1 MDEDVRG
8 DRSSKLPFNTQ
19 ELRATLFSLTNPMA
33 VHIQVT
39 DAPDSQT
46 PLTLG
51 HPLYKDTTKNG
62 CDTWPSSETPTLRGC
77 WTPPMVLNPA
87 ESLQKL

>member
-19 ELRATLFSLTNPMA
+19 ELRATLFSLTNPMP
-33 VHIQVT
+33 VHIQIT

-51 HPLYKDTTKNG
+51 HYLYKDTTRNG
-62 CDTWPSSETPTLRGC
+62 CDTWQVQRHLLCVGVGHRQWS
-77 WTPPMVLNPA
+77 
-87 ESLQKL
+87 

>member
-19 ELRATLFSLTNPMA
+19 ELRATLFSLTNRMP

-46 PLTLG
+46 PLTHG
-51 HPLYKDTTKNG
+51 HPCTR
-62 CDTWPSSETPTLRGC
+62 TLQEMDVTHSQVQRHLLCVDVGHRQ
-77 WTPPMVLNPA
+77 W
-87 ESLQKL
+87 S